1 MDTQKIGK
9 FIAVKRKE
17 KKLTQAQLGELL
29 GVASKSISKWE
40 NGVYMPDLS
49 LLVPI
54 SEILEVSLNELLSGE
69 SLSKEKA
76 VEQAETSIV
85 TAIDFSN
92 RKVQKL
98 RKKYTFFIVLVVV
111 LFMIVFFGVQGL
123 LFAEVPY
130 VKGDTTQ
137 WEHYFLQHSAYELG
151 VNAENEPVFINPDM
165 ALKKAQSD
173 YSDAI
178 QFVREEYQLLPF
190 SKYTY
195 KFYLPYLSQLEMT
208 DVRIIVQLEGLEHFL
223 NIYENS
229 FQWQNRGETEAQNM
243 EQISIAFLFIGLGI
257 YLMVFL
263 FCTQGFDVI
272 GYFIY
277 KGRTRA
283 VFTKEEAFT
292 VSKSR
297 RLVEKQVGE
306 KYESIL
312 CTQDRSVHFLPFAFY
327 GKTQAILTWNIEG
340 INWRARYPY
349 LRKRGEWA
357 IGEEVEVRYSK
368 KRPWKYAF
376 FDSYMWTMFLVK
388 MIFCIGCCAVG
399 FIILVGNI

>member
-9 FIAVKRKE
+9 FIAMKRKE

-49 LLVPI
+49 LLIPI
-54 SEILEVSLNELLSGE
+54 SEILEVSLNELLAGE
-69 SLSKEKA
+69 SLSKEEA
-76 VEQAETSIV
+76 AEQAENSIV
-85 TAIDFSN
+85 MAIDFSN
-92 RKVQKL
+92 KKVQKL
-98 RKKYTFFIVLVVV
+98 RKKYAFLIALVLI
-111 LFMIVFFGVQGL
+111 LFVIIFLGLQGL
-123 LFAEVPY
+123 FFAKVPY
-130 VKGDTTQ
+130 VKGNMAE
-137 WEHYFLQHSAYELG
+137 WENYFLEHSAYEMG
-151 VNAENEPVFINPDM
+151 MNEESEPIFINPEA
-165 ALKKAQSD
+165 ALKKARSD

-178 QFVREEYQLLPF
+178 QFVKETKQLLPF

-195 KFYLPYLSQLEMT
+195 KFYLPYLSQTETT
-208 DVRIIVQLEGLEHFL
+208 DERVLVQLEGLERFL

-229 FQWQNRGETEAQNM
+229 FQWQNNEDTEEQNM
-243 EQISIAFLFIGLGI
+243 ENIGIALLLIALGI
-257 YLMVFL
+257 YLFVFL

-283 VFTKEEAFT
+283 LISKEEAFT

-327 GKTQAILTWNIEG
+327 GKTQAILTWNVDET
-340 INWRARYPY
+340 NWRARYPY
-349 LRKRGEWA
+349 LRKRGGWA
-357 IGEEVEVRYSK
+357 IGEEVELRYSK

-376 FDSYMWTMFLVK
+376 FDSYMWTMFLIK
-388 MIFCIGCCAVG
+388 MIFCVGCCLTG